1 MELKYVQSEL
11 GLFNDLLLILVDFAL
26 FLISKVPCY
35 PLVAGM
41 ACFEGSPAS
50 CLPFETTVCQFDDCI
65 TQYKNAALENRLHF
79 GIVATGSLKER
90 LL

>member
-11 GLFNDLLLILVDFAL
+11 GLFNDLLLILVDFDL

-50 CLPFETTVCQFDDCI
+50 CLPFEQKYASLMI
-65 TQYKNAALENRLHF
+65 ASHNIRTQL
-79 GIVATGSLKER
+79 
-90 LL
+90 